1 MSNKINN
8 SPKKKVNIK
17 YIAELAGVAPST
29 VSRALRSH
37 DSTASPK
44 TIEKIQKLAKELNY
58 YPDSLAK
65 SLREKKTNTIGIILN
80 DLNNPFYTEILSTI
94 GEILNENNYSMIV
107 NYSNWDFDRER
118 KNIMTLLSKRV
129 DGIIISPVD
138 DKSENINILFDNN
151 VEAVLIDC
159 YPCFKNVSYV
169 YTEHGKG
176 ASIATE
182 YLIKNGHKDILLFT
196 VPYQFSLANQFINGY
211 LQILKKY
218 NIEVKEELIVKADN
232 LSIDSGYE
240 TFKKILTE
248 NSIGKNTY
256 FTAVITISD
265 LLAIG
270 IYKAAN
276 ELGFDIPGN
285 YSIIGYDNIKVT
297 SALHP
302 PLTTIHQPRRRI
314 GINSTRILLNN
325 INSEYKKII
334 ERVAFDPHIV
344 IRGSVRKIN

>member
-1 MSNKINN
+1 MSSKKKNPNKID
-8 SPKKKVNIK
+8 IK
-17 YIAELAGVAPST
+17 YIAKVAGVSPST
-29 VSRALRSH
+29 VSRALRK
-37 DSTASPK
+37 DTTASPK
-44 TIEKIQKLAKELNY
+44 TIEKITSIAKELNY

-65 SLREKKTNTIGIILN
+65 GLREKKTQTIGIILN

-94 GEILNENNYSMIV
+94 GEILNEKNYSMIV
-107 NYSNWDFDRER
+107 NYSNWDFDREK
-118 KNIMTLLSKRV
+118 KNIITLLSKRV

-138 DKSENINILFDNN
+138 DKSKNIDILFDNDI
-151 VEAVLIDC
+151 ETVLIDC
-159 YPCFKNVSYV
+159 YPYFKNVSYV

-176 ASIATE
+176 AVLATE

-196 VPYQFSLANQFINGY
+196 GPYKYSLAKQFLNGY
-211 LQILKKY
+211 LQTLKKHH
-218 NIEVKEELIVKADN
+218 IKVKEELIVQSND
-232 LSIDSGYE
+232 LSIDGGYK

-248 NSIGKNTY
+248 NSIRKNIN

-270 IYKAAN
+270 IYKVAN

-297 SALHP
+297 SALRP

-314 GINSTRILLNN
+314 GVNSTRILLNN
-325 INSEYKKII
+325 ISNENKKII
-334 ERVAFDPHIV
+334 EKVAFDPYIV